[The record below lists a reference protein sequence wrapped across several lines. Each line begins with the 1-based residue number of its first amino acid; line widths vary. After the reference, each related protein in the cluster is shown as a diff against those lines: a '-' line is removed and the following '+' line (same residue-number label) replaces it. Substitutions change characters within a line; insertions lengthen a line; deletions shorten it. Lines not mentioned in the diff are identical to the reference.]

1 MRALT
6 SPDPWPILI
15 GGVEGERGSARAGF
29 QGPGRASIV
38 PHGGVPVE
46 QEVAY
51 VPIYEY
57 ECEACDHTF
66 EAIQK
71 VTDKPIK
78 KCVLCGGK
86 VHKVLS
92 APGLL
97 FKGSGWYVTDYA
109 NPERKKALEA
119 EKKAASGDGGSQKAN
134 SKSDPKGSKKSVT
147 D

>member
-1 MRALT
+1 MNEVPPLRVSNGQTAL
-6 SPDPWPILI
+6 PPVLI
-15 GGVEGERGSARAGF
+15 GLCWSNRRWHF
-29 QGPGRASIV
+29 
-38 PHGGVPVE
+38 
-46 QEVAY
+46 

-57 ECEACDHTF
+57 QCEVCDHKF
-66 EAIQK
+66 ETIQK
-71 VTDKPIK
+71 VTDRPIR

-119 EKKAASGDGGSQKAN
+119 EKKAASGDGASQKAE
-134 SKSDPKGSKKSVT
+134 SKPDPKESKKSLP